1 MLTLCKNVFDFYIF
15 TILEGV
21 KRFIY
26 IIFYFGI
33 SLLPISWKSFETQ
46 MNCQWTSVAIA
57 LRREPPF
64 YCRAPINMKH
74 TPYSPEFD
82 NAGCFRELLR
92 INCILSRELK
102 LTNNTR
108 TCRVFT
114 RLPPGTFPILL
125 SIYHSTKIKTSFS
138 FTSTANKS
146 TWQFSMKK
154 ET

>member
-1 MLTLCKNVFDFYIF
+1 MSSILYIYYFRGGKKIHLHYLLFWHF
-15 TILEGV
+15 T
-21 KRFIY
+21 FAN
-26 IIFYFGI
+26 
-33 SLLPISWKSFETQ
+33 LLKEFETQ